1 MASNPR
7 KRTRPARPARR
18 RAAKASKSRSRK
30 PAHKTAPRSRRPAA
44 GSAEVT
50 RPRTPPALQRQ
61 RRTLLDEPEAP
72 TETPAIAETAHPGAR
87 LERSGGNP
95 QGLTGGDLDARWEH
109 AYSSGD
115 ETPGGDNPMP
125 NQDRVDDIGRALG
138 VKYADEE
145 ELVGSDRIIERD
157 RHRWELDPASAED
170 FGERI
175 EPEIE
180 PEAEV
185 EHEDEEGT

>member
-18 RAAKASKSRSRK
+18 RAGRASKSRSRK
-30 PAHKTAPRSRRPAA
+30 PARKTA
-44 GSAEVT
+44 
-50 RPRTPPALQRQ
+50 RPRTPPALQRE

-87 LERSGGNP
+87 LERSRSNP

-109 AYSSGD
+109 VYSSGD

-125 NQDRVDDIGRALG
+125 GQDRVDDIGRALG
-138 VKYADEE
+138 VRYADEE
-145 ELVGSDRIIERD
+145 ELVGSNKIIERD

-175 EPEIE
+175 EPE
-180 PEAEV
+180 PEE
-185 EHEDEEGT
+185 EHEDEEAT